1 VAHGR
6 GLRLRGTVAYEFR
19 MQIRPHF
26 AGKVNALKHM
36 LALCSILRQGSSP
49 LRLLDKL
56 CLAGQLKL
64 LW

>member
-1 VAHGR
+1 MAHGR

-26 AGKVNALKHM
+26 AGKDNAANHM
-36 LALCSILRQGSSP
+36 LALCSVLWQGSSP
-49 LRLLDKL
+49 SQLLDKL
-56 CLAGQLKL
+56 CFAGQLKL